1 MLYKAYNLDTLFEV
15 AIRDK
20 TLVQLSTHSTYVV
33 PLSLEL
39 HATMFE
45 NLNISQFSYLLY
57 KESENQH
64 E

>member
-20 TLVQLSTHSTYVV
+20 TLVQLSTHSTSVV